1 MTPEPISAQEIQE
14 KVEEYATFLRT
25 VLRPDY
31 DSLCQALRETKQE
44 IVEYEELRAR
54 LDKLQNHGEDA
65 SREAVLGDLTQRVD
79 LGHQK
84 VYCGATIDDNAKYVY
99 VHVGMG
105 FHVELSIPEALAY
118 LEKRIMLLASKVLP
132 YREAKIQHVLTHI
145 QSSEMI
151 LDQLSNELARMAK

>member
-1 MTPEPISAQEIQE
+1 M
-14 KVEEYATFLRT
+14 EEYATFLRT

-31 DSLCQALRETKQE
+31 DSLCQALREIKQE

-54 LDKLQNHGEDA
+54 LDKLQNHGDA
-65 SREAVLGDLTQRVD
+65 GREAVLGDLTQRVD

-84 VYCGATIDDNAKYVY
+84 VYYCDGATIDDNAEYVY

-118 LEKRIMLLASKVLP
+118 LEKRIVLLASKVLP

-151 LDQLSNELARMAK
+151 LDQLSNEMARMAK